1 MILKVDNFRILLH
14 KLFFLCFCIYAFA
27 LVKNNKRQDNNFDI
41 LKPFLFR
48 SADINFTNRVD
59 VEKLLQIVLF
69 LKNVA
74 SS

>member
-14 KLFFLCFCIYAFA
+14 KLFFGVHCIYA

-59 VEKLLQIVLF
+59 NVE
-69 LKNVA
+69 LK
-74 SS
+74 SYSK